1 LHQTL
6 APRAPSFEG
15 FWEVNDRFNTVS
27 GWALFGGIVALGL
40 SSLSG
45 HYFLAD
51 KHERPET
58 MGYAI
63 AGVEEAAG
71 GAAAVVEPIA
81 NRLAKADAAKGEATF
96 AKCKACHNVEQGGA
110 NGIGPNLW
118 AVIGDVIGQGRAG
131 YAFSDSLKAKAAK
144 WDFDQLDKWLTSP
157 AAYATGTK
165 MSFAGLADP
174 ADRANIILYLNSKGS
189 NLPLPAPVAAAAA
202 APAAAGAAVM
212 PAVAMVGDAAG
223 GEKVFAKCK
232 SCHNAEQGGANGIG
246 PNLWAIAGDVI
257 GEGRNGYAFSDAL
270 KAHKGNWDAATLD
283 QWLAGPAKFATGTKM
298 SFAGLDD
305 AKQRADVIAYL
316 NSKGGKL
323 TLGAAPA
330 AAGAAK

>member
-1 LHQTL
+1 M
-6 APRAPSFEG
+6 SD
-15 FWEVNDRFNTVS
+15 NFNTIA
-27 GWALFGGIVALGL
+27 GWTLFGGIVALGL

-51 KHERPET
+51 KHERPEA

-63 AGVEEAAG
+63 AGVEAPG
-71 GAAAVVEPIA
+71 GATAAAAVEPIE
-81 NRLAKADAAKGEATF
+81 NRLAKADAAKGEAVF
-96 AKCKACHNVEQGGA
+96 AKCKACHTIDQGGA

-118 AVIGDVIGQGRAG
+118 AVNGDGIGLGRGG
-131 YAFSDSLKAKAAK
+131 YAFSDSLKGKGGK
-144 WDFDQLDKWLTSP
+144 WDFASLDQWLTNP
-157 AAYATGTK
+157 KAFADGTK
-165 MSFAGLADP
+165 MSFAGLTSP
-174 ADRANIILYLNSKGS
+174 EDRANVILYLNSKGS

-202 APAAAGAAVM
+202 AAPAAGAAAT
-212 PAVAMVGDAAG
+212 PAVAMVGDAAS

-232 SCHNAEQGGANGIG
+232 SCHSIDQGGANGIG
-246 PNLWAIAGDVI
+246 PNLYAIAGDAI
-257 GEGRNGYAFSDAL
+257 GEGRGGFAFSDAL

-283 QWLAGPAKFATGTKM
+283 QWLAGPAAFAAGTKM
-298 SFAGLDD
+298 TFAGLTD